1 MRKLVIAVGVVAI
14 AYYLYQMYNK
24 NKEEVVVD
32 PPIKTGDA
40 IDLAIKEAQRPKPR
54 KFNIIDDN
62 RQVFRSMRGNF
73 NAEESA
79 TVAPSINAKIGIF

>member
-1 MRKLVIAVGVVAI
+1 MRKLLIGVGVVAI

-24 NKEEVVVD
+24 KNKVVVD

>member
-1 MRKLVIAVGVVAI
+1 MRKLLIGVGVVAI

-24 NKEEVVVD
+24 KKDEVVVD
-32 PPIKTGDA
+32 PPMKTGNA
-40 IDLAIKEAQRPKPR
+40 IDLAIKEAQTPKPKR
-54 KFNIIDDN
+54 FNIIDDN